1 MTCSRG
7 VLHLELRAL
16 HRQTVALDV
25 FSSFS
30 MTSRARVC
38 GRTVPRPGVS
48 PLDRQRLPEALAVLE
63 GQALGARVEPR
74 CLVRPGVSVDA
85 LRISGLLSRA
95 AGHDR
100 AGRYEALVE
109 HGQRREWHVEDLE

>member
-1 MTCSRG
+1 M
-7 VLHLELRAL
+7 
-16 HRQTVALDV
+16 
-25 FSSFS
+25 
-30 MTSRARVC
+30 
-38 GRTVPRPGVS
+38 
-48 PLDRQRLPEALAVLE
+48 LE